1 MKYDT
6 VLLIHMGGLGDMC
19 LSESTFLS
27 LSKHFQKNISALG
40 YPRFFKFFQGY
51 FQTIYSIE
59 SAKWLYLF
67 SDYPSETTWKRIVFI
82 GKDRNGELRRRWQAI
97 SEEELIFIDMYPD
110 NAFSVVSEKLRVRS
124 SETEDN
130 QFKIQ
135 NSKFKINSHIE
146 DYQLIQ
152 LERYGIRP
160 VKKEITS
167 RPRNRVI
174 LYPEIGVTKSK
185 WHHENFIEIYHS
197 LKKRGVEAYILESLG
212 LDLAIQDKISIED
225 LGVVQT
231 FLNDGGIFVSNDS
244 GMAHFAG
251 VCGLFTITIFSDFD
265 PSIWHPRGENI
276 SLRQGIDRVDVPVLK
291 EIILQRL
298 AHNKSQRDDGRPSRS
313 GRG

>member
-110 NAFSVVSEKLRVRS
+110 NAFSVVSEELRVRS
-124 SETEDN
+124 SE
-130 QFKIQ
+130 
-135 NSKFKINSHIE
+135 
-146 DYQLIQ
+146 
-152 LERYGIRP
+152 P
-160 VKKEITS
+160 
-167 RPRNRVI
+167 
-174 LYPEIGVTKSK
+174 
-185 WHHENFIEIYHS
+185 HS
-197 LKKRGVEAYILESLG
+197 GS
-212 LDLAIQDKISIED
+212 
-225 LGVVQT
+225 
-231 FLNDGGIFVSNDS
+231 
-244 GMAHFAG
+244 
-251 VCGLFTITIFSDFD
+251 
-265 PSIWHPRGENI
+265 
-276 SLRQGIDRVDVPVLK
+276 
-291 EIILQRL
+291 
-298 AHNKSQRDDGRPSRS
+298 
-313 GRG
+313 